1 MGNYMMYI
9 QLALIIGVFYFLI
22 ILPKNKKAK
31 QEKSFLNNLK
41 VGDRIV
47 TTSGIHAKVLELL
60 ETTAVVETMS
70 GKLKIEKQA
79 ISPELSA
86 RLAEKK

>member
-1 MGNYMMYI
+1 MENYKMYI
-9 QLALIIGVFYFLI
+9 NLALIIGVFYFLI

-31 QEKSFLNNLK
+31 QEKSFLDNLK